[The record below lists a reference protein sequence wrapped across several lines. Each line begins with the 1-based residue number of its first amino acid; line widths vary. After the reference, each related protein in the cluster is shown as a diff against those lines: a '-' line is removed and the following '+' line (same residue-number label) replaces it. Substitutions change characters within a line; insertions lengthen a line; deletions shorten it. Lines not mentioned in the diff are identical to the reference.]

1 MCGMVPAIVL
11 TAGLGT
17 RLRPLTDLL
26 AKPAVPVAGKPLV
39 VRVLEW
45 LRRAG
50 VEDAI
55 LNLHHLPETITAV
68 VGDGS
73 HLGMR
78 VRYSWERRILGSA
91 GGPRLA
97 LTLLPEDR
105 GPVLVVN
112 GDTLTDLPLEQL
124 LDAHRRAVAG
134 GALVTMAVVRN
145 TRPDHYNGIRL
156 DADDRVVAFV
166 AKRALQTLLHRRA
179 GPSGPAASPGLKP
192 RGSDK
197 RDLAA
202 DCFETRSTGPT
213 HDTWH
218 FVGVQV
224 IEPSVVGGLP
234 IGEPAETVAGLYRD
248 LLVSSPGAVRAWRS
262 DATFLDVGTA
272 DDYLDAAFHIDRA
285 EGRHRDVIV
294 EPPSEGDGR
303 PASINEAA
311 TFDQCIVWPGAE
323 IAADVH
329 LSRCVVLPG
338 ARVPR
343 GFQASGR
350 VLTGVVS

>member
-1 MCGMVPAIVL
+1 VVPAIVL

-68 VGDGS
+68 VGDGA

-97 LTLLPEDR
+97 LTLLPEDP

-112 GDTLTDLPLEQL
+112 GDTLTDLPLERL
-124 LDAHRRAVAG
+124 LDAHRRTVAAG
-134 GALVTMAVVRN
+134 GFVTMAVVRN

-156 DADDRVVAFV
+156 DADDRVLAFV
-166 AKRALQTLLHRRA
+166 PKGQAED
-179 GPSGPAASPGLKP
+179 S
-192 RGSDK
+192 
-197 RDLAA
+197 
-202 DCFETRSTGPT
+202 
-213 HDTWH
+213 WH

-224 IEPSVVGGLP
+224 IEPEVFSGLTP
-234 IGEPAETVAGLYRD
+234 GEPAETVAGLYRE
-248 LLVSSPGAVRAWRS
+248 LLVSAPGAVRAWRS

-285 EGRHRDVIV
+285 EGRRRDVIV
-294 EPPSEGDGR
+294 EPPFEGDGR
-303 PASINEAA
+303 PASIHEAT
-311 TFDQCIVWPGAE
+311 TFGQCIVWPGAE

>member
-17 RLRPLTDLL
+17 RLRPLTDLV

-45 LRRAG
+45 LRHAG
-50 VEDAI
+50 VEEAI

-73 HLGMR
+73 HLHMR

-97 LTLLPEDR
+97 LTLLPVDQ

-112 GDTLTDLPLEQL
+112 GDTLTDIPLGQL
-124 LDAHRRAVAG
+124 LEAHRRTVAG
-134 GALVTMAVVRN
+134 GGLVTMAVVRN

-156 DADDRVVAFV
+156 DADDRVLAFV
-166 AKRALQTLLHRRA
+166 PK
-179 GPSGPAASPGLKP
+179 GN
-192 RGSDK
+192 
-197 RDLAA
+197 A
-202 DCFETRSTGPT
+202 D
-213 HDTWH
+213 DTWH

-224 IEPSVVGGLP
+224 IESEFFKDLTP
-234 IGEPAETVAGLYRD
+234 GEPAETVAGLYRD
-248 LLVSSPGAVRAWRS
+248 RLVSAPGAVRAWRT
-262 DATFLDVGTA
+262 DATFLDIGTA
-272 DDYLDAAFHIDRA
+272 DDYLDAAFHVDRA
-285 EGRHRDVIV
+285 EGRRRDVIV
-294 EPPSEGDGR
+294 EPPLEGSGR
-303 PASINEAA
+303 PALIDEAA
-311 TFDQCIVWPGAE
+311 TFDRCIVWPGAE

-329 LSRCVVLPG
+329 LSRCIVLPG
-338 ARVPR
+338 AHVPR

-350 VLTGVVS
+350 VLA